1 MRKIILMLA
10 LCALSLSNIYA
21 QGGETG
27 IYVGGQL
34 GFEVMGYSEYF
45 TNSNKE
51 PGQLSG
57 NSTSLAVAIALEYDF
72 QKKFNIPLAFGLSG
86 GAPLKSF
93 EGTENGTFVRE
104 GQTFLSQREDVIH
117 TYQFLRGTIGTRIS
131 AGLQPFVIFE
141 RSLFESRRFNML
153 EGTDEGTLVRDP
165 DNNDWLER
173 VWSSHVGA
181 GLGGKLDLTADR
193 KLSFR
198 YRAAALLPVA
208 VFVTND
214 HPTIDDLTGK
224 LGKGATGW
232 TILSRIAL
240 HYQMRE
246 RVNVSLGVNYY
257 HRKWNGDGDNGV
269 SAYWPENDMYAI
281 PVLLGFT
288 WSI

>member
-1 MRKIILMLA
+1 MRRIILVLA
-10 LCALSLSNIYA
+10 LCALSLSNALA
-21 QGGETG
+21 QGGESG
-27 IYVGGQL
+27 FYVGGQL

-57 NSTSLAVAIALEYDF
+57 NSTSLAAAIALEYDF
-72 QKKFNIPLAFGLSG
+72 QKKFKIPLTLGLSG

-117 TYQFLRGTIGTRIS
+117 SYHFLRGTIGAKIT

-165 DNNDWLER
+165 ANNDWLER

-181 GLGGKLDLTADR
+181 GLGGKLDLTED
-193 KLSFR
+193 KKFSFR
-198 YRAAALLPVA
+198 YRAAAMWPIA

-214 HPTIDDLTGK
+214 HPEINDLTGK
-224 LGKGATGW
+224 LGKRATGW

-240 HYQMRE
+240 HYQLRE

-257 HRKWNGDGDNGV
+257 RRRWKGNGAQSSN
-269 SAYWPENDMYAI
+269 AYWPKNDMYAI